1 MKRLAAILTA
11 AVMLVMCGCAR
22 VDEEPD
28 EESASGGVIQLQM
41 RVPDTLDVLLTER
54 ESVREAMLIVYEPL
68 FDVTENFG
76 IENVLAESYTF
87 SADAMTLTVK
97 LKSNV
102 LWHNGE
108 VLSAK
113 DVVYTVEKI
122 MSNPDSSYYDNLK
135 NLESV
140 AAAGNGDVVF
150 RLKKPY
156 SQFLYALYFPI
167 ENEGVNAAEAV
178 VGTGAFRLED
188 RDDKQMI
195 LTRFDGWHGGKA
207 VADKINIQYMRTSKM
222 AQDAFS
228 TGKLHAVSEKMIDSE
243 NYALKEGV
251 VRTAYPNGVFEFLGF
266 NTESGIFSDSLIRVA
281 AANAVD
287 RSALRAVFGATTG
300 SGFPV
305 MTSSAAFSPSYETT
319 MYNVEYAQEIIFSA
333 GWTDLDYDGKPE
345 KAEGGTIKELAFTLI
360 VSDSDNG
367 RIAAADVVKE
377 GLEEAGF
384 TVAIEVLSGEE
395 YQSRIKSGDYDAFL
409 GAVFEAV
416 PYDLEEL
423 MGSEGTV
430 NFFGYATP
438 EMDAALDAAAAAST
452 QTAFTAAFTA
462 IQSVFTADQPLAGLV
477 FTDNAVITQS
487 TVEGEIAPYPYS
499 PYANIDKWSIKAAE

>member
-1 MKRLAAILTA
+1 MKKLTAILTLIA
-11 AVMLVMCGCAR
+11 MLTMCGCAR
-22 VDEEPD
+22 VEDEP
-28 EESASGGVIQLQM
+28 EEEDVSGGVIQLQM
-41 RVPDTLDVLLTER
+41 RIPDTLDVLLTER

-68 FDVTENFG
+68 FNVTENFG

-87 SADAMTLTVK
+87 SSDAMTLTVK

-122 MSNPDSSYYDNLK
+122 MANPESSYYENLK

-140 AAAGNGDVVF
+140 AAAGSGEVVF

-167 ENEGVNAAEAV
+167 ENDGVDASEAI

-195 LTRFDGWHGGKA
+195 LTRFDGWHGGRA

-266 NTESGIFSDSLIRVA
+266 NTESGIFADSLIRVA
-281 AANAVD
+281 AANAID
-287 RSALRAVFGATTG
+287 RSALRDVYGATTS

-305 MTSSAAFSPSYETT
+305 MTSSAAFSPSYDTAI
-319 MYNVEYAQEIIFSA
+319 YNIEYAQEIIFSA
-333 GWTDLDYDGKPE
+333 GWTDIDYDGKPE
-345 KAEGGTIKELAFTLI
+345 KAEDGKVKELAFTLI
-360 VSDSDNG
+360 VSDADNG
-367 RIAAADVVKE
+367 RIAAAGIVKE

-384 TVAIEVLSGEE
+384 TVSVEVLDSEE

-409 GAVFEAV
+409 GAVFEGV

-423 MGSEGTV
+423 IGSGGEV
-430 NFFGYATP
+430 NYFGYSSS
-438 EMDAALDAAAAAST
+438 EMDAALDSAAAAVT
-452 QTAFTAAFTA
+452 QTAFTSAFTA

-477 FTDNAVITQS
+477 FTDNALITQS
-487 TVEGEIAPYPYS
+487 TVEGEISPYPYS
-499 PYANIDKWSIKAAE
+499 PYANIDKWSIKAA